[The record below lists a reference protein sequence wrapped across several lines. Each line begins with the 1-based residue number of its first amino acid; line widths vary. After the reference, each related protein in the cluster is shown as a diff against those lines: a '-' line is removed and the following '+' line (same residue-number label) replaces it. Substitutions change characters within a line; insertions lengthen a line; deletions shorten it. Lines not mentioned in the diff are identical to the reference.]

1 MDFDFA
7 LFLVIATAVSG
18 IIWLID
24 AKFFAPG
31 RPQVEEGESNE
42 PILTE
47 YARSLF
53 PVFLIVLLLR
63 SFLGEPFKIPSG
75 SMMPTLLAGDF
86 ILVNKFSYGIRL
98 PVLNTKILDTG
109 SPERGDVMVFRY
121 PKEPSINYIKRVVG
135 VPGDKVSYINK
146 VLYINGERASLQPVG
161 NYSGVCSSGTATH
174 LTENLLG
181 VEHDILVC
189 PDEGLPVASLEYTV
203 KEGEYL
209 AFGDN
214 RDRSNDSRFWGTVP
228 DELLV
233 GKASFIWM
241 STDPKD
247 SIFSL
252 SQFRWDRFGE
262 SIK

>member
-7 LFLVIATAVSG
+7 LFLVIASVVSG
-18 IIWLID
+18 VIWLID
-24 AKFFAPG
+24 AKFFAPK
-31 RPQVEEGESNE
+31 RPEAPEGESNE

-53 PVFLIVLLLR
+53 PVFFIVLILR

-98 PVLNTKILDTG
+98 PVLNTKIIETG
-109 SPERGDVMVFRY
+109 KPERGDVIVFRF
-121 PKEPSINYIKRVVG
+121 PKDPSINYIKRVVG

-146 VLYINGERASLQPVG
+146 VLYINDERASQQPVG
-161 NYSGVCSSGTATH
+161 EYPGICYDNEPA
-174 LTENLLG
+174 LQMRENLAG

-189 PDEGLPVASLEYTV
+189 PGEVLPLGYTI
-203 KEGEYL
+203 KDDEYL

-214 RDRSNDSRFWGTVP
+214 RDRSNDSRGCA
-228 DELLV
+228 DHSA
-233 GKASFIWM
+233 G
-241 STDPKD
+241 STNPRAAAA
-247 SIFSL
+247 IA
-252 SQFRWDRFGE
+252 
-262 SIK
+262 